1 MGISA
6 DRLRRA
12 QLAVLLN
19 RRGAQTG
26 WCPTITLIS
35 TASALAWIVRSKAF
49 VEQGQQITAAG
60 HLSVFG
66 RLVRCACLLSSN
78 FSVRLPL
85 GEVWREA
92 PATSHT
98 VNGSTSANKL
108 LNF

>member
-35 TASALAWIVRSKAF
+35 TASALAWIVGSKAVCRAGAADHGCGPSKRIWTPCALRLF
-49 VEQGQQITAAG
+49 VVIKFLGSIT
-60 HLSVFG
+60 
-66 RLVRCACLLSSN
+66 
-78 FSVRLPL
+78 P
-85 GEVWREA
+85 W
-92 PATSHT
+92 
-98 VNGSTSANKL
+98 
-108 LNF
+108 

>member
-35 TASALAWIVRSKAF
+35 TASALAWIVGSKAF

-85 GEVWREA
+85 GEVWRED